1 MNLCPTEALRRTR
14 PSLTGSGLLG
24 CSGPFI
30 VDTMS
35 DAARANGV
43 TSELPELRLSA
54 TSSCSWP
61 LPLGVLS
68 CVYFHPADVMVLRAG
83 GVGRAS
89 VYRGLGLSSPL
100 QFNTSPM
107 SSMPRCDADCTAIC
121 RLQNIPFLASPK
133 SVSLTWPSGPMRTLS
148 GLRSRWMM
156 CFFVQVLQRQGNLSY
171 VELRNRLGKSSELL
185 QQGEEVAAGHV
196 VHDEEEML
204 VRLEGSM
211 HLHHKRVVNGGEN
224 AHLRLDFGYF
234 VLHHHVLFLKHFDGK
249 QFLSAHLGRQ
259 KHRSV
264 CSSTNG
270 FQNFI
275 VAHSST
281 TWLLLQFEVLLVRH
295 VHRRHRAGRHG
306 TCRHRGSGAVHVI
319 ALVTLHHLMVE
330 NVLELLPGGAD
341 RTPHVL
347 DGVVAAF
354 LEFRKD
360 RA

>member
-1 MNLCPTEALRRTR
+1 MPLAEHPILSEPEIRELDVAV
-14 PSLTGSGLLG
+14 GADED
-24 CSGPFI
+24 I
-30 VDTMS
+30 VGFEVAVD
-35 DAARANGV
+35 
-43 TSELPELRLSA
+43 
-54 TSSCSWP
+54 
-61 LPLGVLS
+61 
-68 CVYFHPADVMVLRAG
+68 DV
-83 GVGRAS
+83 
-89 VYRGLGLSSPL
+89 
-100 QFNTSPM
+100 
-107 SSMPRCDADCTAIC
+107 
-121 RLQNIPFLASPK
+121 
-133 SVSLTWPSGPMRTLS
+133 
-148 GLRSRWMM
+148 
-156 CFFVQVLQRQGNLSY
+156 FFVQVLQRQGNLSY